1 MISCPHCRT
10 ANRDGSRFCQQCGKP
25 LAAPES
31 TVRWNGVAIRGD
43 AVRRV
48 VPLALLFANR
58 DALVLG
64 RSDDCD
70 VRLEHPSVSRRHA
83 TLEQRTDGL
92 WLTDLGGIN
101 GTRLDGQRL
110 DAPLRLHA
118 GQRVG
123 VGPFLLYCEGEDLHV
138 LDGSRKMRLVA
149 LELEKTIRQ
158 TDGQPRKLLER
169 ITLAVE
175 PGEFVSLLGPSG
187 SGKSTL
193 MDCLNGRR
201 RATAGRVLA
210 NGEDFYRHFDSFR
223 QSLGYVPQKDIVHT
237 DLTVERA
244 LWYTAR
250 LRLPIDTGAD
260 ELSMRVDEVLM
271 QMELLPH
278 RRTLIGRLSGG
289 QVKRVS
295 LASELLG
302 GPCLL
307 YIDEATSGLDAGTES
322 RMMRLFREL
331 ADGGKSV
338 LCITHNIDNI
348 DRCHHALVLCR
359 GRLVYFGPPERA
371 PAYFEVARIG
381 AIYDRLAEDE
391 PENWEERFRT
401 SELYK
406 EFVESRIEKTTP
418 PAIGSGSGFR
428 VPGSPAVVPAPIAST
443 EIETQSPAR
452 AIRFAVPDVRGLW
465 HQFQI
470 LMRRYFELVFG
481 DRRSLWLL
489 LLQAPVVGL
498 ILLLG
503 FVNKPYGQKVL
514 MPRAL
519 TPAERSFTQDLL
531 PYLPPGKLHDIV
543 EGILEA
549 DGPVIPDRMA
559 IDPRYTYMLLFIIVI
574 AVLWFGCNNAAK
586 EIVKEEAIYGRER
599 AVNLGIL
606 PYLASKF
613 LVLGLFSAVQVALLL
628 LVILGTLDA
637 LHMTL
642 GHDAPSRLYMLDY
655 ARLFVFL
662 TLLALTGVAM
672 GLFLSACVSSPDRA
686 NALLPYVLIP
696 QIILGGGVLTVKE
709 GPLYWIAFVS
719 SPCYWAF
726 RAVRTGETELPQDL
740 PARMDYDDSL
750 WIPATALI
758 VQTVVLLLLAT
769 WALRRKDVRA
779 D

>member
-1 MISCPHCRT
+1 MSAP
-10 ANRDGSRFCQQCGKP
+10 APVRD
-25 LAAPES
+25 E
-31 TVRWNGVAIRGD
+31 TIRWNGVVLRGE
-43 AVRRV
+43 ALRRV
-48 VPLALLFANR
+48 VPIADVFSAK
-58 DALVLG
+58 DTIVLG

-70 VRLEHPSVSRRHA
+70 VRLHHPSVSRHHA
-83 TLEQRTDGL
+83 VLRRGTDGL
-92 WLTDLGGIN
+92 WLTDLGGVN
-101 GTRLDGQRL
+101 GTRHEGRRL
-110 DAPLRLHA
+110 TEPLRLHA
-118 GQRVG
+118 GERVG
-123 VGPFLLYCEGEDLHV
+123 VGPFLLYCEGESLHV
-138 LDGSRKMRLVA
+138 LDGSRKLRLIA
-149 LELEKTIRQ
+149 QDLEKTVRQ
-158 TDGQPRKLLER
+158 FDGTPRKLLDR

-175 PGEFVSLLGPSG
+175 PGEFVTLLGPSG

-223 QSLGYVPQKDIVHT
+223 QSLGYVPQRDIVHT

-250 LRLPIDTGAD
+250 LRLPLDTGAD
-260 ELSMRVDEVLM
+260 ELQMRVDEVLM

-307 YIDEATSGLDAGTES
+307 FIDEATSGLDAGTEA

-359 GRLVYFGPPERA
+359 GRLVYFGPPNRA
-371 PAYFEVARIG
+371 PDYFQVPRVG

-391 PENWEERFRT
+391 PEAWETRFHE
-401 SELYK
+401 SDLYR
-406 EFVESRIEKTTP
+406 EFVETRVKMESGIRGQESGIRSQESGVRSQVAEVRSRF
-418 PAIGSGSGFR
+418 G
-428 VPGSPAVVPAPIAST
+428 
-443 EIETQSPAR
+443 
-452 AIRFAVPDVRGLW
+452 VPDPRGLW
-465 HQFQI
+465 HQFHV
-470 LMRRYFELVFG
+470 LTRRYWELVVS

-489 LLQAPVVGL
+489 VLQAPVVAA

-519 TPAERSFTQDLL
+519 TAQEREFAEWLL
-531 PYLPPGKLHDIV
+531 PYLPPGRGQEIV
-543 EGILEA
+543 SGILETS
-549 DGPVIPDRMA
+549 GPVIPERMA
-559 IDPRYTYMLLFIIVI
+559 IDPRYTYMLLFIVVI
-574 AVLWFGCNNAAK
+574 AVLWFGCNNSAK

-613 LVLGLFSAVQVALLL
+613 LVLGVFSALQVAM
-628 LVILGTLDA
+628 LVAVIFGTLDI

-642 GHDAPSRLYMLDY
+642 GHDAPSALYMLDY
-655 ARLFVFL
+655 PRFLAML
-662 TLLALTGVAM
+662 TLLSLCGVAM
-672 GLFLSACVSSPDRA
+672 GLFLSACVASPDRA

-696 QIILGGGVLTVKE
+696 QIILGGGILSVKE
-709 GPLYWIAFVS
+709 GPLYWIAFVA
-719 SPCYWAF
+719 SPVYWAY
-726 RAVRTGETELPQDL
+726 RAVRTGETELPKDL
-740 PARMDYDDSL
+740 PYHMDYDDSL
-750 WIPATALI
+750 WIPVTALV
-758 VQTVVLLLLAT
+758 VQTAVLLILAA
-769 WALRRKDVRA
+769 WALRRKDLRA
-779 D
+779 E

>member
-1 MISCPHCRT
+1 
-10 ANRDGSRFCQQCGKP
+10 
-25 LAAPES
+25 
-31 TVRWNGVAIRGD
+31 
-43 AVRRV
+43 
-48 VPLALLFANR
+48 
-58 DALVLG
+58 
-64 RSDDCD
+64 
-70 VRLEHPSVSRRHA
+70 
-83 TLEQRTDGL
+83 
-92 WLTDLGGIN
+92 
-101 GTRLDGQRL
+101 
-110 DAPLRLHA
+110 
-118 GQRVG
+118 
-123 VGPFLLYCEGEDLHV
+123 
-138 LDGSRKMRLVA
+138 
-149 LELEKTIRQ
+149 
-158 TDGQPRKLLER
+158 
-169 ITLAVE
+169 
-175 PGEFVSLLGPSG
+175 
-187 SGKSTL
+187 
-193 MDCLNGRR
+193 
-201 RATAGRVLA
+201 
-210 NGEDFYRHFDSFR
+210 
-223 QSLGYVPQKDIVHT
+223 VPQKDIVHT

-244 LWYTAR
+244 LWFTAR

-260 ELSMRVDEVLM
+260 ELSMRVDEVLT

-348 DRCHHALVLCR
+348 DRCHLALVLCR
-359 GRLVYFGPPERA
+359 GRLVYFGPPSRA
-371 PAYFEVARIG
+371 PEYFEVPRVS
-381 AIYDRLAEDE
+381 AIYDRLSEDE
-391 PENWEERFRT
+391 PEKWEERFRT
-401 SELYK
+401 SGLYK
-406 EFVESRIEKTTP
+406 EYVESRTEKTAAP
-418 PAIGSGSGFR
+418 DAG
-428 VPGSPAVVPAPIAST
+428 AVVSAPVVAT
-443 EIETQSPAR
+443 EIETQSAGRPAR
-452 AIRFAVPDVRGLW
+452 FRIPDPRGLW

-470 LMRRYFELVFG
+470 LTRRYLELMFG

-519 TPAERSFTQDLL
+519 TPSERTFIQELL
-531 PYLPPGKLHDIV
+531 PYLPPGKLLEIG

-549 DGPVIPDRMA
+549 DGPVVPDRMA

-642 GHDAPSRLYMLDY
+642 GHDAPSPLYMLDY

-709 GPLYWIAFVS
+709 GPLYWIAFIA

-726 RAVRTGETELPQDL
+726 RAVRTGETELPRDL
-740 PARMDYDDSL
+740 AVRMDYDDSL
-750 WIPATALI
+750 WIPATALL
-758 VQTVVLLLLAT
+758 VQTTVLLLLAT
-769 WALRRKDVRA
+769 WALRRKDLRA
-779 D
+779 E